1 MAVSKI
7 INRLL
12 EYRQC
17 LIQLR
22 QLGFNKVFS
31 YTLGD
36 KAGVTAEQVRK
47 DFSIYGIRGN
57 KKGGYV
63 INELLITIN
72 SIFQK
77 CGVQNVIIVGMGNI
91 GKALSQYENF
101 KKININI
108 VAAFD
113 IDPAKHTK
121 KFGVK
126 VYPLNKLTSIIK
138 ENKVTTAIIAV
149 PDIAAQEICNIL
161 VIHGIKGIMNF
172 SPIVL
177 QVPDDVIV
185 NNINLGN
192 ELEGLIYEANTKKGI
207 IS

>member
-1 MAVSKI
+1 MAVSKDV
-7 INRLL
+7 NRLL

-17 LIQLR
+17 LDQLKN
-22 QLGFNKVFS
+22 LGFDKVYS

-36 KAGVTAEQVRK
+36 KAGVTPEQVRK
-47 DFSIYGIRGN
+47 DFSQYGIRGN

-72 SIFQK
+72 KIFRKNQ
-77 CGVQNVIIVGMGNI
+77 VQNVIIVGMGNI

-113 IDPAKHTK
+113 IDPTKHIKELGITV
-121 KFGVK
+121 F
-126 VYPLNKLTSIIK
+126 PLNKLTNIIK
-138 ENKVTTAIIAV
+138 EYKINTAIIAV
-149 PDIAAQEICNIL
+149 PDIAAQKICNIL
-161 VIHGIKGIMNF
+161 VMDGIKGIMNF
-172 SPIVL
+172 SPVVL

-185 NNINLGN
+185 NNINFGN
-192 ELEGLIYEANTKKGI
+192 ELEGLIYEANNKN
-207 IS
+207 

>member
-1 MAVSKI
+1 MAVNKI
-7 INRLL
+7 IKRLL

-17 LIQLR
+17 LMQL
-22 QLGFNKVFS
+22 QLLGFKKVFS

-47 DFSIYGIRGN
+47 DFSLYGMRGN

-63 INELLITIN
+63 INELLVTIN
-72 SIFQK
+72 EIFQK
-77 CGVQNVIIVGMGNI
+77 SEVQNVIIAGMGNI
-91 GKALSQYENF
+91 GKALSQYKNF
-101 KKININI
+101 KKNNINI

-121 KFGVK
+121 KFGIS
-126 VYPLNKLTSIIK
+126 VYPLNKLTSLIK
-138 ENKVTTAIIAV
+138 EYNVNIAIIAV

-161 VIHGIKGIMNF
+161 VINGIKGIMNF
-172 SPIVL
+172 SPVVL
-177 QVPDDVIV
+177 QVPEDVIV

-192 ELEGLIYEANTKKGI
+192 ELEGLIYEATFKAK
-207 IS
+207 